1 MLVNN
6 KSRGFT
12 LVEIMVIAPVV
23 ILVISGFVA
32 LIIVL
37 TGDVLRSGETNKI
50 IYNTQ
55 SALNTFEDDVRLTTQ
70 FLTTSMTPV
79 TPQGLNNNNA
89 PFVLS
94 GTPGATTTFGI
105 YKALATTKNPLD
117 STKELVYIKDTP
129 YDCTDPNL
137 YKQNTPYTINYV
149 YFYTLQ
155 SGEYIL
161 WKRTLTDQTP
171 ATNLCGTL
179 WQQPSCAASI
189 VTAGSYPTICKTED
203 TVVLRNLLSIS
214 GAYYND
220 STYAT
225 QTAYASIPTS
235 STSTA
240 LGLTA
245 GKTIAGRSF
254 TFSASLRATKI
265 NSP

>member
-1 MLVNN
+1 MRSTLPNS
-6 KSRGFT
+6 KSVGFT
-12 LVEIMVIAPVV
+12 LVEILVIAPIV

-32 LIIVL
+32 LIVVL

-55 SALNTFEDDVRLTTQ
+55 VALNSFEDDVRLTTQ
-70 FLTTSMTPV
+70 FLTTSMTP
-79 TPQGLNNNNA
+79 TSPQGLNNDNTA
-89 PFVLS
+89 FVLS
-94 GTPGATTTFGI
+94 GPVATTTFGI

-117 STKELVYIKDTP
+117 PTKELVYLKDAP

-149 YFYTLQ
+149 YFFTTV
-155 SGEYIL
+155 SGENIL
-161 WKRTLTDQTP
+161 WRRTLTDQTA

-179 WQQPSCAASI
+179 WQQPSCASSVVAANPG
-189 VTAGSYPTICKTED
+189 VCKTED
-203 TVVLRNLLSIS
+203 TVVLRNLVGIS

-225 QTAYASIPTS
+225 QTAYASIPTG

-240 LGLTA
+240 LGLVA

-254 TFSASLRATKI
+254 SFSASLRATKI
-265 NSP
+265 NAP